1 MLSEGQTQFGIFTLK
16 VVDAAAVGAAAV
28 VTTLLGFV
36 VEFLK
41 GKAPANRKNKAY
53 DDADRHL
60 NFLEKWVELSQ
71 HATPE
76 LSAEARLQISQELQK
91 VRDRLAQELEVVHVA
106 VSSAGAAAISA
117 PPPMWRQV
125 FLWYKPKRVIGWL
138 PRVIFYFTAVLSS
151 VGLLV
156 GLTEATARSDSSYWL
171 GFSIFPFFTL
181 IFWLLSRVAE

>member
-1 MLSEGQTQFGIFTLK
+1 MQLEFPLLLKEIRYSLGPSLGCGMFSDAQGQTQFGIFTLK

-60 NFLEKWVELSQ
+60 SFLEKWVQLSQ

-76 LSAEARLQISQELQK
+76 LSPETRLEISQELQK
-91 VRDRLAQELEVVHVA
+91 IRERLAQELEVVHA
-106 VSSAGAAAISA
+106 VTSATGVVTMPLRS
-117 PPPMWRQV
+117 PCGG
-125 FLWYKPKRVIGWL
+125 K
-138 PRVIFYFTAVLSS
+138 YFCGTSPS
-151 VGLLV
+151 G
-156 GLTEATARSDSSYWL
+156 
-171 GFSIFPFFTL
+171 
-181 IFWLLSRVAE
+181 